1 MSASASSAVGTMS
14 WTFGILIG
22 GMWMGEVLLGNP
34 GGTSVLG
41 NLRDLHPRV
50 YAMAPR
56 FALGAVGLTA
66 LAGLVAAYRTGSMGA
81 ALRVGIWRGVISGAI
96 TCATLVPITI
106 LFHDAMMQD
115 PSNIHEFA
123 RSAHRAPTEA
133 ELSNFLY
140 WDALGGGLNHIWIGP
155 VLGITVGGIG
165 AIIGKLARNG
175 QV

>member
-56 FALGAVGLTA
+56 FALG
-66 LAGLVAAYRTGSMGA
+66 
-81 ALRVGIWRGVISGAI
+81 
-96 TCATLVPITI
+96 
-106 LFHDAMMQD
+106 